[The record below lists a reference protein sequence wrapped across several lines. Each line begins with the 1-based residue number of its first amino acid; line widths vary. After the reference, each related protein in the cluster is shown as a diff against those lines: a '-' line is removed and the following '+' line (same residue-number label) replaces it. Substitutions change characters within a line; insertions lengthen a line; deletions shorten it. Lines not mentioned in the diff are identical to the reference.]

1 MTTRYDNIIGIDPD
15 VDASGVA
22 RLNGDGIECSTL
34 PFPALLEY
42 ILANRDAHFVIEAS
56 WKTGHV
62 WHGGRS
68 KGKAHSAKLGYDVG
82 RNHEVGKKIAE
93 FLDWNNIDYTLQ
105 PPLVKCW
112 KGKDRKITH
121 EELMSLLEGSG
132 VTCPRKVTN
141 QEERDAALLAL
152 DASGIAMRMKG
163 GAVRQ

>member
-1 MTTRYDNIIGIDPD
+1 MKKDRTYIGIDPD

-22 RLNGDGIECSTL
+22 RLDGDGIECSTL

-56 WKTGHV
+56 WATGHV

-93 FLDWNNIDYTLQ
+93 FLAFHNISYALQ

-112 KGKDRKITH
+112 KGKNRKITH
-121 EELMSLLEGSG
+121 EEI
-132 VTCPRKVTN
+132 VQFTHWDRKVSN
-141 QEERDAALLAL
+141 QEERDALLLAWVC
-152 DASGIAMRMKG
+152 SGRPIRMK
-163 GAVRQ
+163 V

>member
-1 MTTRYDNIIGIDPD
+1 MKNDRRTYIGIDPD
-15 VDASGVA
+15 VDASGIA
-22 RLNGDGIECSTL
+22 RLDGDGIECSTL

-82 RNHEVGKKIAE
+82 RNHEVGRKIAE
-93 FLDWNNIDYTLQ
+93 FLDYHNINYTLQ
-105 PPLVKCW
+105 PPLMKCW

-121 EELMSLLEGSG
+121 EEI
-132 VTCPRKVTN
+132 VQFTHWDRKVSN
-141 QEERDAALLAL
+141 QEERDALLLAWVC
-152 DASGIAMRMKG
+152 SGRPIRMK
-163 GAVRQ
+163 V

>member
-1 MTTRYDNIIGIDPD
+1 MRSSRIYIGIDPD

-22 RLNGDGIECSTL
+22 RLDGDGIECSTL
-34 PFPALLEY
+34 PFPELIEY

-56 WKTGHV
+56 WATGHV

-82 RNHEVGKKIAE
+82 RNHEIGRKIAE
-93 FLDWNNIDYTLQ
+93 FLDYNNISYTLQ

-121 EELMSLLEGSG
+121 EELVALFEGSG
-132 VTCPRKVTN
+132 IVCNTGRSN

-152 DASGIAMRMKG
+152 DASGMPMRMKG
-163 GAVRQ
+163 GVI

>member
-1 MTTRYDNIIGIDPD
+1 MMKKEYDIIIGIDPD

-22 RLNGDGIECSTL
+22 RIDGDGIECSTL

-56 WKTGHV
+56 WTTGHV

-68 KGKAHSAKLGYDVG
+68 KGKAHSARLGYDVG

-93 FLDWNNIDYTLQ
+93 FLDYNNISYTLQ

-112 KGKDRKITH
+112 KGRDRKITH
-121 EELMSLLEGSG
+121 EEI
-132 VTCPRKVTN
+132 VQFTHWDRKVSN
-141 QEERDAALLAL
+141 QEERDALLLAWVC
-152 DASGIAMRMKG
+152 SGRPIRMK
-163 GAVRQ
+163 V